1 VGKDELAELGKQDV
15 LAGCSSRLPNGS
27 LGSAWSSVCQDLCT
41 TSCSASA
48 PLPTFCSSTWQFFKS
63 FRTRTQPLAVLVL
76 LLDEQA
82 TDSST
87 STSTSTSTVALSTRI
102 GFRMWVKMSSASRT
116 YLRAVAPVCRTGAWA
131 ARGAPFARIFAPR
144 PARQV
149 HPYPHFVHPHGNS
162 SSLFVLVLS
171 LWRYSYSY
179 SMSRR
184 PIRVRVR
191 VRVRVPLH

>member
-1 VGKDELAELGKQDV
+1 
-15 LAGCSSRLPNGS
+15 
-27 LGSAWSSVCQDLCT
+27 
-41 TSCSASA
+41 
-48 PLPTFCSSTWQFFKS
+48 
-63 FRTRTQPLAVLVL
+63 
-76 LLDEQA
+76 
-82 TDSST
+82 
-87 STSTSTSTVALSTRI
+87 
-102 GFRMWVKMSSASRT
+102 MSSASRT

-191 VRVRVPLH
+191 VRVRVRCTEYENRVQNVGKDELSTEGKSASGGSGASFRRSSFVVKYCQQTPRFTLPAAPFRQKGATGHDTLRAEGKPI